1 MSRIARAVVPAL
13 FVLLPALAACGSTTA
28 DQPPATTAGPAT
40 TSQLP
45 REQAEEIC
53 SVKDSAGTY
62 FLKITSYGD
71 GDLSACAGGTQFKGD
86 LDTLINMPT
95 VDRRCIISPPKGPYR
110 AIVGVYSSTRTN
122 DESAARARCAAD
134 NGEDYGN
141 G

>member
-1 MSRIARAVVPAL
+1 M
-13 FVLLPALAACGSTTA
+13 
-28 DQPPATTAGPAT
+28 
-40 TSQLP
+40 
-45 REQAEEIC
+45 
-53 SVKDSAGTY
+53 KDSAGTY